1 MPREISDEEYN
12 FLQQRRQVADF
23 VEPIYN
29 HPQWGKE
36 AKRLIKKV
44 YPQTKIPDLD
54 IEDQVNARLDADK
67 KQREDEKA
75 AEAEKTQHDAWQR
88 KRASVRK
95 EYGFTDEGMERL
107 EKFMLDNNVGSYEVA
122 ASYMASKEPQ
132 TSAPEYDAG
141 HWHHERQE
149 GWGDMAKD
157 PEAYARNEII
167 QAIYRDQQQQK
178 AQR

>member
-1 MPREISDEEYN
+1 MPREISDEEYQ
-12 FLQQRRQVADF
+12 FLQQRKQVADF

-67 KQREDEKA
+67 KQRDDEKA
-75 AEAEKTQHDAWQR
+75 AETERVQRETWQQ
-88 KRASVRK
+88 KRASVKK
-95 EYGFTDEGMERL
+95 EWGFTDEGMERL
-107 EKFMLDNNVGSYEVA
+107 ERFMVDNNVGSYEVA
-122 ASYMASKEPQ
+122 ASYMASKEPK

-141 HWHHERQE
+141 FWHHERQE
-149 GWGDMAKD
+149 GWAEMAKD
-157 PEAYARNEII
+157 PEAYARNEIL
-167 QAIYRDQQQQK
+167 QAIYRDEQQQK